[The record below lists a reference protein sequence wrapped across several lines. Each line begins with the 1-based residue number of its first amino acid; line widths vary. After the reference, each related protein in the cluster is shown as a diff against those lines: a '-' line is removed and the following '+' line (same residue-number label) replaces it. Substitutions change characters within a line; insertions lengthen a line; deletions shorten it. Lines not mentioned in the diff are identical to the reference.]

1 MTSPGARAHCAQ
13 PPLPQML
20 TWPVP
25 RNRVMALVAF
35 VARSKLVPDFAMTL
49 HFIHLC
55 VVTLYTG
62 FLPRNAMWWATM
74 LASCT
79 TTAALGVWGCRWRE
93 LRPIN
98 FGGRGGNGG
107 GGNGSGAAENV
118 DDPGGGGGHDGGGD
132 EEMGFGRGRGR
143 GRGRDGAGEYE
154 MVGLK
159 PGDPR

>member
-1 MTSPGARAHCAQ
+1 
-13 PPLPQML
+13 
-20 TWPVP
+20 
-25 RNRVMALVAF
+25 MALVAF

-62 FLPRNAMWWATM
+62 FLPRNAMWWVTM
-74 LASCT
+74 LASCA
-79 TTAALGVWGCRWRE
+79 TTAALGVWGCQWRE

-98 FGGRGGNGG
+98 FGGRGSAGNNNNGG
-107 GGNGSGAAENV
+107 GGGSGSGAAENG
-118 DDPGGGGGHDGGGD
+118 DDSGGGGGGGHDGGGD